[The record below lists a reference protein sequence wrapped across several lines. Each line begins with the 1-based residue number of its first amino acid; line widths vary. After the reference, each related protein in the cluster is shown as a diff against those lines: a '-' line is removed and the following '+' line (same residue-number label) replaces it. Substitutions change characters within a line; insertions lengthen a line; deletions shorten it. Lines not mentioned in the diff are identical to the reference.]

1 MSDKT
6 ILYLEDNEDNAY
18 MLSRRL
24 EKRGFQV
31 TVASDGEAGV
41 AAAQKILP
49 TLILMDLNL
58 PVMDGWAAAKLL
70 RSIESTS
77 RIPII
82 AVSSHVLPEA
92 REIALSAGCDAYET
106 KPIDFHNL
114 IKTIHRL
121 TDNSAT

>member
-24 EKRGFQV
+24 KKRGFHV
-31 TVASDGEAGV
+31 TVATDGKAGV
-41 AAAQKILP
+41 AVAQKILP
-49 TLILMDLNL
+49 SLILMDLNL

-70 RSIESTS
+70 KSIESTAK
-77 RIPII
+77 IPII

-106 KPIDFHNL
+106 KPIDFQNL
-114 IKTIHRL
+114 LQTIHRL
-121 TDNSAT
+121 TEDPVA